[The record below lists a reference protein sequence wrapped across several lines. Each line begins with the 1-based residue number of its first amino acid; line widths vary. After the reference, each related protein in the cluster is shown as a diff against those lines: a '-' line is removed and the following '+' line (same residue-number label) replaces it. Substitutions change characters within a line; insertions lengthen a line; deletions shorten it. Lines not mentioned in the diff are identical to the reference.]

1 MKKMIVI
8 AILFI
13 TIASVV
19 FGIKV
24 FQGKDFKKEKSFE
37 INNIKEIEVDNE
49 NWNLEFKSTDANKI
63 VISAQGEQADKEIDP
78 VKIENDENKIV
89 IKQKQKMNRFFNGF
103 TFRKKNSISI
113 AIPKKEIDK
122 IVVNNKSGDVK
133 IRDIVVKNIMT
144 KGKSGDEMIT
154 GLSAEKGEFISQSGE
169 LVLKGSS
176 VQELNIKSTTGDN
189 YITNVSNS
197 NMNITSTSG
206 EVLLKDMTEGKS
218 LFIETKSL
226 FIETKSGDIGVRYKG
241 VPASLKLMA
250 KSNSADVIVDLKG
263 LKKDKNTDKIK
274 VGTIGDAKN
283 EAKILSETGVIYID

>member
-1 MKKMIVI
+1 MKKIIVI
-8 AILFI
+8 AILFL

-19 FGIKV
+19 FGFKV

-49 NWNLEFKSTDANKI
+49 NWDIELKSTDANKI
-63 VISAQGEQADKEIDP
+63 VISAQGKRLDKEIDP
-78 VKIENDENKIV
+78 VEIEHEGNKVV
-89 IKQKQKMNRFFNGF
+89 IKQKQRMNRFFNGF

-122 IVVNNKSGDVK
+122 IVLNNKSGDVK
-133 IRDIVVKNIMT
+133 ISDIEVKNIVT
-144 KGKSGDEMIT
+144 KSESGDEMVV

-169 LVLKGSS
+169 LAVKDSS

-197 NMNITSTSG
+197 NINITSTSG
-206 EVLLKDMTEGKS
+206 EVLLKDMKEGKS
-218 LFIETKSL
+218 LFV
-226 FIETKSGDIGVRYKG
+226 ETKSGDIGVRYKG
-241 VPASLKLMA
+241 VPTSLKLTA
-250 KSNSADVIVDLKG
+250 KSNSSDVMVNVNG
-263 LKKDKNTDKIK
+263 LKKDKNTEKVK

-283 EAKILSETGVIYID
+283 EVKILSKTGAIYID

>member
-1 MKKMIVI
+1 MKKIIVI

-13 TIASVV
+13 TIASAV
-19 FGIKV
+19 FGFKI

-63 VISAQGEQADKEIDP
+63 IISAQGEQADKEIDP
-78 VKIENDENKIV
+78 VKIENDENKIMV
-89 IKQKQKMNRFFNGF
+89 KQKQEANKFFNGF
-103 TFRKKNSISI
+103 TFRKKNSICI

-122 IVVNNKSGDVK
+122 IVLNNKSGDVK
-133 IRDIVVKNIMT
+133 IRDIVVKSIVT
-144 KGKSGDEMIT
+144 KGKSGDGMIV

-169 LVLKGSS
+169 LVVKDSS

-206 EVLLKDMTEGKS
+206 EVLLKDMIEG
-218 LFIETKSL
+218 KSL

-241 VPASLKLMA
+241 APASLKLMA
-250 KSNSADVIVDLKG
+250 KSNSADVIVDLKE

-283 EAKILSETGVIYID
+283 KVEILSKTGVIYID

>member
-1 MKKMIVI
+1 MVKKIIVI

-37 INNIKEIEVDNE
+37 INNIKAIEVDIE

-78 VKIENDENKIV
+78 VKIENDENKLV
-89 IKQKQKMNRFFNGF
+89 IKQKQKVNRFFYGF

-122 IVVNNKSGDVK
+122 IVLNNKSGDVK
-133 IRDIVVKNIMT
+133 INDIVVKSIVT
-144 KGKSGDEMIT
+144 RGKSGDGMIT
-154 GLSAEKGEFISQSGE
+154 GLSAEKGEFTSESGD
-169 LVLKGSS
+169 LMLKDGSL
-176 VQELNIKSTTGDN
+176 QEVNITSTTGDN
-189 YITNVSNS
+189 YVKNVKNE

-218 LFIETKSL
+218 LFV
-226 FIETKSGDIGVRYKG
+226 ETKSGDIGVRYKG

-263 LKKDKNTDKIK
+263 FKKDKSTEKIK

-283 EAKILSETGVIYID
+283 KVEILSKTGVIYID

>member
-1 MKKMIVI
+1 MKKIIVI
-8 AILFI
+8 AILVI
-13 TIASVV
+13 TIASAV
-19 FGIKV
+19 FGFKV
-24 FQGKDFKKEKSFE
+24 FQGKDFKMEKSFD
-37 INNIKEIEVDNE
+37 INNIKEIDVDNE
-49 NWNLEFKSTDANKI
+49 NWDIEFKSTDANKI
-63 VISAQGEQADKEIDP
+63 VISAQGEQVDKEIDP

-122 IVVNNKSGDVK
+122 IVLNNKSGDVK
-133 IRDIVVKNIMT
+133 IRDIVVKSIMT
-144 KGKSGDEMIT
+144 KGKSGDGMIV

-169 LVLKGSS
+169 LVVKDSS

-197 NMNITSTSG
+197 SMKITSTSG
-206 EVLLKDMTEGKS
+206 EVLMKDMTEG
-218 LFIETKSL
+218 KSL

-241 VPASLKLMA
+241 VPASLKLTA
-250 KSNSADVIVDLKG
+250 KSKSADVIVDLKG
-263 LKKDKNTDKIK
+263 LKKDKNTEKIK

>member
-1 MKKMIVI
+1 MVKKIIVI

-13 TIASVV
+13 TIASAV
-19 FGIKV
+19 FGFKV
-24 FQGKDFKKEKSFE
+24 FQGEGFKKEKSFE

-63 VISAQGEQADKEIDP
+63 VISAQGEQVDKEIDP

-122 IVVNNKSGDVK
+122 IVLNNKSGDVK

-144 KGKSGDEMIT
+144 KGKSGDEMIV

-218 LFIETKSL
+218 LFIETKS
-226 FIETKSGDIGVRYKG
+226 GDIGVRYKG

-263 LKKDKNTDKIK
+263 LKKDKNTEKIK
-274 VGTIGDAKN
+274 EGTIGDAKN
-283 EAKILSETGVIYID
+283 EVKILSKTGVIYID

>member
-1 MKKMIVI
+1 MKKIIVI

-19 FGIKV
+19 FVFKV

-49 NWNLEFKSTDANKI
+49 NWDIELKSTDANKI
-63 VISAQGEQADKEIDP
+63 VISAQGQQVDKIDP

-89 IKQKQKMNRFFNGF
+89 IKQKQKATKFFNGF

-113 AIPKKEIDK
+113 AVPKKGVDK
-122 IVVNNKSGDVK
+122 IVLNNKSGDVK
-133 IRDIVVKNIMT
+133 IRDIVVKSIVT

-154 GLSAEKGEFISQSGE
+154 GLSAEKGEFTSESGD
-169 LVLKGSS
+169 LMLKDSS
-176 VQELNIKSTTGDN
+176 LQEVNITSTTGDN
-189 YITNVSNS
+189 YVKNVKNE

-218 LFIETKSL
+218 LFV
-226 FIETKSGDIGVRYKG
+226 ETKSGDIGVRYKD
-241 VPASLKLMA
+241 VPASLKLTA
-250 KSNSADVIVDLKG
+250 KSNSTDIMIDLKG
-263 LKKDKNTDKIK
+263 LKKDKNTEKIK
-274 VGTIGDAKN
+274 EGTIGDAKN
-283 EAKILSETGVIYID
+283 EAKILSKTGVIYID

>member
-1 MKKMIVI
+1 MIVI

-49 NWNLEFKSTDANKI
+49 NWNLEFKNTDANKI
-63 VISAQGEQADKEIDP
+63 VISAKGEQADKEIDP

-218 LFIETKSL
+218 LFIETKS
-226 FIETKSGDIGVRYKG
+226 GDIGVRYKG

>member
-1 MKKMIVI
+1 MKKIIVI
-8 AILFI
+8 AIVFI
-13 TIASVV
+13 TIASAV
-19 FGIKV
+19 FGFKV
-24 FQGKDFKKEKSFE
+24 FQGKDFKEEKSFE

-49 NWNLEFKSTDANKI
+49 NWDIEFKSTDANKI
-63 VISAQGEQADKEIDP
+63 VISAQGQQVDKEIDP

-89 IKQKQKMNRFFNGF
+89 IKQKQKVNRFFNGF
-103 TFRKKNSISI
+103 TFRKKNSICI

-122 IVVNNKSGDVK
+122 IVLNNKSGDVK
-133 IRDIVVKNIMT
+133 IRDIVVKSIMI
-144 KGKSGDEMIT
+144 KGKSGDEMIV

-206 EVLLKDMTEGKS
+206 EVLLKDITEG
-218 LFIETKSL
+218 KSL

-241 VPASLKLMA
+241 VPASLKLTA
-250 KSNSADVIVDLKG
+250 KSNSSDVMVDLKG
-263 LKKDKNTDKIK
+263 LKKDKNTEKIK

-283 EAKILSETGVIYID
+283 EANISSETGVIYIN

>member
-37 INNIKEIEVDNE
+37 INHIKEIEVDNE

-89 IKQKQKMNRFFNGF
+89 IRQKQKVHRFFYGF

-122 IVVNNKSGDVK
+122 IVLNNKSGDVK
-133 IRDIVVKNIMT
+133 INDIVVKSIVT
-144 KGKSGDEMIT
+144 KGKSGDGMIT
-154 GLSAEKGEFISQSGE
+154 GLSAEKGEFTSESGD
-169 LVLKGSS
+169 LMLKDSLL
-176 VQELNIKSTTGDN
+176 QEVNITSTTGDN
-189 YITNVSNS
+189 YVKNE
-197 NMNITSTSG
+197 NMNINSTSG

-218 LFIETKSL
+218 LFV
-226 FIETKSGDIGVRYKG
+226 ETKSGDIGVRYKG

-263 LKKDKNTDKIK
+263 LKKDKSTEKIK
-274 VGTIGDAKN
+274 EGTIGDAKN
-283 EAKILSETGVIYID
+283 EVKILSKTGVIYID

>member
-1 MKKMIVI
+1 MVKKIIVI

-19 FGIKV
+19 FGFKV

-49 NWNLEFKSTDANKI
+49 NWDIELKSTDANKI
-63 VISAQGEQADKEIDP
+63 VISAQGEQVDKEIDP

-89 IKQKQKMNRFFNGF
+89 IKQKQKAAKFFNSF
-103 TFRKKNSISI
+103 TFRKKNSICI

-133 IRDIVVKNIMT
+133 IRDLVVKSIMT
-144 KGKSGDEMIT
+144 KGKSGDGMIV

-169 LVLKGSS
+169 LVVKDSS

-197 NMNITSTSG
+197 NMNITSKSG

-218 LFIETKSL
+218 LFIETKS
-226 FIETKSGDIGVRYKG
+226 GDIGVRYKG
-241 VPASLKLMA
+241 VPTSLQLTA
-250 KSNSADVIVDLKG
+250 KSNLTDVIVDLKG
-263 LKKDKNTDKIK
+263 LKKDKNTEKIK

>member
-24 FQGKDFKKEKSFE
+24 FQGKDFKKEKSFD
-37 INNIKEIEVDNE
+37 INNIKAIEVDNE

-89 IKQKQKMNRFFNGF
+89 IKQKQKVNRFFYGF
-103 TFRKKNSISI
+103 TFRKKNSICI

-218 LFIETKSL
+218 LFIETKS
-226 FIETKSGDIGVRYKG
+226 GDIGVRYKG

-250 KSNSADVIVDLKG
+250 KSNSADVIVDLKE

-283 EAKILSETGVIYID
+283 KVEILSKTGVIYID